1 MKNTAILL
9 VSCPDQKGLN
19 AAIHDFIYRGNGN
32 TLHADEHL
40 DSERNLFL
48 MRVEWDLAGF
58 TLDMREFAAHF
69 QPIADRFG
77 MQWRVALSS
86 HRPKIAIFVS
96 RTWQSVGRTA
106 QVEKPGQYVTTT
118 VAGEPIVAVR
128 GSDGK
133 LRAFYNVCRH
143 HAMTV
148 MNEPC
153 GHAQHMRCPYHGWT
167 YSLEGE
173 LRGMTEF
180 EGVCNFDRAQNGLV
194 PVRVETWENF
204 IFVNLDPH
212 AAPLRD
218 FLGALVGLAKPL
230 NFGGLKFVER
240 RSYIQ
245 QCNWKVYVDN
255 FLDGGYHVPHMHKGL
270 NSVLD
275 YTNYTIENVDRCC
288 VQSSP
293 VAVDKRSEASAAATR
308 KGDRAYYFWQYPN
321 FMLNWY
327 EGYLDTNLVIPLG
340 VDRCEV
346 IFDFYFGKTSEAQ
359 MPYIRESMGVSERVQ
374 QEDIVICDGVQRGLS
389 SRAYQAGR
397 LSVRREAGEHLFHR
411 LLAADLNDIRAAA
424 AR

>member
-1 MKNTAILL
+1 MEPTVKEILA
-9 VSCPDQKGLN
+9 SYN
-19 AAIHDFIYRGNGN
+19 AAAPLQDAYTIPAPWYTDPR
-32 TLHADEHL
+32 
-40 DSERNLFL
+40 
-48 MRVEWDLAGF
+48 
-58 TLDMREFAAHF
+58 
-69 QPIADRFG
+69 IAQLELQNVF
-77 MQWRVALSS
+77 
-86 HRPKIAIFVS
+86 S
-96 RTWQSVGRTA
+96 RTWQAVSRTV
-106 QVEKPGQYVTTT
+106 QVEKPGQYVTAT

-128 GSDGK
+128 GSDGI

-167 YSLEGE
+167 YNLEGE

-194 PVRVETWENF
+194 PIRVETWENF
-204 IFVNLDPH
+204 VFVNLDPH
-212 AAPLRD
+212 AAPLRE

-293 VAVDKRSEASAAATR
+293 VAVDKSSEASAAATR

-346 IFDFYFGKTSEAQ
+346 IFDFYFGDTSKAQ

-411 LLAADLNDIRAAA
+411 LLAADLNDTRAAA

>member
-1 MKNTAILL
+1 MEPSLKDILA
-9 VSCPDQKGLN
+9 SYN
-19 AAIHDFIYRGNGN
+19 AA
-32 TLHADEHL
+32 AP
-40 DSERNLFL
+40 
-48 MRVEWDLAGF
+48 LAEAY
-58 TLDMREFAAHF
+58 TIPARWYTDK
-69 QPIADRFG
+69 
-77 MQWRVALSS
+77 RVADLELQNV
-86 HRPKIAIFVS
+86 FS
-96 RTWQSVGRTA
+96 RNWQAMARVA
-106 QVEKPGQYVTTT
+106 QVEKPGQYVTAT

-153 GHAQHMRCPYHGWT
+153 GQAQHMRCPYHGWT
-167 YSLEGE
+167 YNLEGE

-180 EGVCNFDRAQNGLV
+180 DGVKNFERADNGLV

-204 IFVNLDPH
+204 VFVNLDAN
-212 AAPLRD
+212 AAPLAD

-230 NFGGLKFVER
+230 GFGALKFVER

-245 QCNWKVYVDN
+245 NCNWKVYVDN

-270 NSVLD
+270 SSVLD

-293 VAVDKRSEASAAATR
+293 VSVDPKSEASAAATR
-308 KGDRAYYFWQYPN
+308 KGDRAFYFWQYPN

-327 EGYLDTNLVIPLG
+327 EGYLDTNLVLPLG

-346 IFDFYFGKTSEAQ
+346 VFDFYFGDTSEDK
-359 MPYIRESMGVSERVQ
+359 MPYIRESMSVSERVQ

-397 LSVRREAGEHLFHR
+397 LSVRREAGEHLFHQ
-411 LLAADLNDIRAAA
+411 LLAADLKDSRAAV

>member
-1 MKNTAILL
+1 MKPTVKEILA
-9 VSCPDQKGLN
+9 SYN
-19 AAIHDFIYRGNGN
+19 AAAPLPDAYTIPAPWYTDPR
-32 TLHADEHL
+32 
-40 DSERNLFL
+40 
-48 MRVEWDLAGF
+48 
-58 TLDMREFAAHF
+58 
-69 QPIADRFG
+69 IAQLELQNVF
-77 MQWRVALSS
+77 
-86 HRPKIAIFVS
+86 S
-96 RTWQSVGRTA
+96 RTWQAVGRTA
-106 QVEKPGQYVTTT
+106 QVEKPGQYVTAI

-128 GSDGK
+128 GSDGI

-167 YSLEGE
+167 YNLEGE

-180 EGVCNFDRAQNGLV
+180 EGVSNFDRAQNGLV
-194 PVRVETWENF
+194 PVRVEIWENF

-212 AAPLRD
+212 AAALRES
-218 FLGALVGLAKPL
+218 LGALVGLAKPL
-230 NFGGLKFVER
+230 NFGGLQFVER

-293 VAVDKRSEASAAATR
+293 VAVDKSSEASAAATR

-327 EGYLDTNLVIPLG
+327 EGYLDTNLVIPLA

-346 IFDFYFGKTSEAQ
+346 IFDYYFGDASEAQ
-359 MPYIRESMGVSERVQ
+359 LPYIRESMGVSERVQ

-411 LLAADLNDIRAAA
+411 LLAADLNDTRAAA
-424 AR
+424 AREATKQTSTPTHI

>member
-1 MKNTAILL
+1 MEPTLKEILA
-9 VSCPDQKGLN
+9 SYN
-19 AAIHDFIYRGNGN
+19 AA
-32 TLHADEHL
+32 
-40 DSERNLFL
+40 
-48 MRVEWDLAGF
+48 
-58 TLDMREFAAHF
+58 AAL
-69 QPIADRFG
+69 QDAYTIPAPWYTDARIARLELQNVF
-77 MQWRVALSS
+77 
-86 HRPKIAIFVS
+86 S

-106 QVEKPGQYVTTT
+106 QVEKPGQYVTAT

-148 MNEPC
+148 MNESC
-153 GHAQHMRCPYHGWT
+153 GQAQQMRCPYHGWT
-167 YSLEGE
+167 YNLEGE

-212 AAPLRD
+212 AAPLQE
-218 FLGALVGLAKPL
+218 FLGALAGLAKPL
-230 NFGGLKFVER
+230 NFGGLTFVER
-240 RSYIQ
+240 RGYIQ

-293 VAVDKRSEASAAATR
+293 VAVDKSSEASAAATR

-346 IFDFYFGKTSEAQ
+346 IFDFYFGDTSEAQ

-411 LLAADLNDIRAAA
+411 LLAADLNDTRAAA

>member
-1 MKNTAILL
+1 MEPTVKEILA
-9 VSCPDQKGLN
+9 SYN
-19 AAIHDFIYRGNGN
+19 AA
-32 TLHADEHL
+32 
-40 DSERNLFL
+40 
-48 MRVEWDLAGF
+48 
-58 TLDMREFAAHF
+58 AAL
-69 QPIADRFG
+69 QDAYTIPAPWYTDARIAQLELQNVF
-77 MQWRVALSS
+77 
-86 HRPKIAIFVS
+86 S
-96 RTWQSVGRTA
+96 RTWQSVGRAA
-106 QVEKPGQYVTTT
+106 QVEKPGQYVTAT

-128 GSDGK
+128 GSDGT

-153 GHAQHMRCPYHGWT
+153 GQAQHMRCPYHGWT

-293 VAVDKRSEASAAATR
+293 VAVDKSSEASAAATR

-346 IFDFYFGKTSEAQ
+346 IFDFYFGATSEAQ

-411 LLAADLNDIRAAA
+411 LLAADLNDTRAAT

>member
-1 MKNTAILL
+1 MEPTVKEILA
-9 VSCPDQKGLN
+9 SYN
-19 AAIHDFIYRGNGN
+19 AAAPLQDAYTIPAPWYTDAR
-32 TLHADEHL
+32 
-40 DSERNLFL
+40 
-48 MRVEWDLAGF
+48 
-58 TLDMREFAAHF
+58 
-69 QPIADRFG
+69 IAQLELQNVF
-77 MQWRVALSS
+77 
-86 HRPKIAIFVS
+86 S
-96 RTWQSVGRTA
+96 RTWQEVGRTT
-106 QVEKPGQYVTTT
+106 QVEKPGQYVTAT

-167 YSLEGE
+167 YNLEGE

-194 PVRVETWENF
+194 PARVDTWENF
-204 IFVNLDPH
+204 VLVNLDPH
-212 AAPLRD
+212 AAPLHD
-218 FLGALVGLAKPL
+218 SLGALVGLAQPL

-293 VAVDKRSEASAAATR
+293 VAVDKSSEASAAATR

-327 EGYLDTNLVIPLG
+327 EGYLDTNLVIPRG

-346 IFDFYFGKTSEAQ
+346 IFDFYFGDTSEAQ

-411 LLAADLNDIRAAA
+411 LLAADLNDTRAAV

>member
-1 MKNTAILL
+1 MEPTVKEILA
-9 VSCPDQKGLN
+9 SYN
-19 AAIHDFIYRGNGN
+19 AA
-32 TLHADEHL
+32 
-40 DSERNLFL
+40 
-48 MRVEWDLAGF
+48 
-58 TLDMREFAAHF
+58 AAL
-69 QPIADRFG
+69 PDAYTIPAPWYTDARIAQLELQNVF
-77 MQWRVALSS
+77 
-86 HRPKIAIFVS
+86 S
-96 RTWQSVGRTA
+96 RTWQSVGRTE
-106 QVEKPGQYVTTT
+106 QVEKPGQYVTAT

-128 GSDGK
+128 GGDGI

-167 YSLEGE
+167 YNLEGE

-194 PVRVETWENF
+194 PVRVELWENF
-204 IFVNLDPH
+204 IFVNLDPN

-293 VAVDKRSEASAAATR
+293 VAVDKSSEASAAATR

-340 VDRCEV
+340 ADRCEV
-346 IFDFYFGKTSEAQ
+346 IFDFYFGDTSEAQ

-411 LLAADLNDIRAAA
+411 LLAADLNDTRAVS

>member
-1 MKNTAILL
+1 MEPTLKEILA
-9 VSCPDQKGLN
+9 SYN
-19 AAIHDFIYRGNGN
+19 AA
-32 TLHADEHL
+32 
-40 DSERNLFL
+40 
-48 MRVEWDLAGF
+48 
-58 TLDMREFAAHF
+58 AALPDAHTI
-69 QPIADRFG
+69 PASWYTDP
-77 MQWRVALSS
+77 RVAQLELQNVFS
-86 HRPKIAIFVS
+86 RAWQAI
-96 RTWQSVGRTA
+96 GRA
-106 QVEKPGQYVTTT
+106 VQVEKPGQYVTAS
-118 VAGEPIVAVR
+118 VAGEPVVAVR
-128 GSDGK
+128 GGDGK
-133 LRAFYNVCRH
+133 LRAFFNVCRH

-167 YSLEGE
+167 YNLEGE

-194 PVRVETWENF
+194 PIRVDTWENF
-204 IFVNLDPH
+204 VFVNLDMH
-212 AAPLRD
+212 AGSLQE

-230 NFGGLKFVER
+230 GFGGLQFVER
-240 RSYIQ
+240 RSYTLN
-245 QCNWKVYVDN
+245 CNWKVYVDN

-293 VAVDKRSEASAAATR
+293 VAVDKSSEARAAATR

-327 EGYLDTNLVIPLG
+327 EGYLDTNLVLPLG

-346 IFDFYFGKTSEAQ
+346 IFDFYFGDTRESQ

-411 LLAADLNDIRAAA
+411 LLAADLQDTRAAI

>member
-1 MKNTAILL
+1 MEPTVKEILA
-9 VSCPDQKGLN
+9 SYN
-19 AAIHDFIYRGNGN
+19 AA
-32 TLHADEHL
+32 
-40 DSERNLFL
+40 
-48 MRVEWDLAGF
+48 
-58 TLDMREFAAHF
+58 AAL
-69 QPIADRFG
+69 PDAYTIPAPWYTDPRIAQLELQNVF
-77 MQWRVALSS
+77 
-86 HRPKIAIFVS
+86 S
-96 RTWQSVGRTA
+96 RTWQAVGRTE
-106 QVEKPGQYVTTT
+106 QVEKPGQYVTAT

-128 GSDGK
+128 GSDGI

-167 YSLEGE
+167 YNLEGE

-194 PVRVETWENF
+194 PVRVEIWENF
-204 IFVNLDPH
+204 VFVNLDPH
-212 AAPLRD
+212 AAALRES
-218 FLGALVGLAKPL
+218 LGALVGLAKPL
-230 NFGGLKFVER
+230 NFSGLKFVER
-240 RSYIQ
+240 RSYVQ

-293 VAVDKRSEASAAATR
+293 VAVDKSSESSAAATR
-308 KGDRAYYFWQYPN
+308 KGDRAFYFWQYPN

-346 IFDFYFGKTSEAQ
+346 IFDFYFGDTSEAQ

-411 LLAADLNDIRAAA
+411 LLAADLNDTRAAV

>member
-1 MKNTAILL
+1 MEATVKEILA
-9 VSCPDQKGLN
+9 CYN
-19 AAIHDFIYRGNGN
+19 AA
-32 TLHADEHL
+32 
-40 DSERNLFL
+40 
-48 MRVEWDLAGF
+48 
-58 TLDMREFAAHF
+58 AAL
-69 QPIADRFG
+69 PDAYTIPAPWYTDARIAQLELQNVF
-77 MQWRVALSS
+77 
-86 HRPKIAIFVS
+86 S

-106 QVEKPGQYVTTT
+106 QAENPGQYVTAS
-118 VAGEPIVAVR
+118 VAGEPIVAMR

-153 GHAQHMRCPYHGWT
+153 GQAQHMRCPYHGWT
-167 YSLEGE
+167 YNLEGE

-180 EGVCNFDRAQNGLV
+180 EGVCNFDRAQNGLL

-212 AAPLRD
+212 AAPLGD
-218 FLGALVGLAKPL
+218 FLGALVGLAQPL
-230 NFGGLKFVER
+230 HFGGLKFVER

-270 NSVLD
+270 HSVLD
-275 YTNYTIENVDRCC
+275 YANYTIENVDRCC

-293 VAVDKRSEASAAATR
+293 VAVDKSSEASAAATR

-321 FMLNWY
+321 FMMNWY

-340 VDRCEV
+340 VDRCQV
-346 IFDFYFGKTSEAQ
+346 IFDFYFGDTSEAQ

-374 QEDIVICDGVQRGLS
+374 QEDIVICDGVQRGLG

-411 LLAADLNDIRAAA
+411 LLAADLNDTRAAA

>member
-1 MKNTAILL
+1 MEP
-9 VSCPDQKGLN
+9 SLN
-19 AAIHDFIYRGNGN
+19 DI
-32 TLHADEHL
+32 L
-40 DSERNLFL
+40 DSY
-48 MRVEWDLAGF
+48 DAAAPLAQAY
-58 TLDMREFAAHF
+58 TIPAAWYTD
-69 QPIADRFG
+69 P
-77 MQWRVALSS
+77 RVAHLEL
-86 HRPKIAIFVS
+86 
-96 RTWQSVGRTA
+96 QSVFSRNWQAVGRLA
-106 QVEKPGQYVTTT
+106 QLEKPGDYLTAS
-118 VAGEPIVAVR
+118 VANEPIVVVR
-128 GSDGK
+128 GRDGK

-153 GHAQHMRCPYHGWT
+153 GHAEHMRCPYHGWT
-167 YSLEGE
+167 YNLEGE

-180 EGVCNFDRAQNGLV
+180 EGVKNFERADHGLV
-194 PVRVETWENF
+194 PVCVEPWENF
-204 IFVNLDPH
+204 VFVNLDPNATSLH
-212 AAPLRD
+212 DL
-218 FLGALVGLAKPL
+218 LGSLVKLVKPL
-230 NFGGLKFVER
+230 GFGQLKFVER

-245 QCNWKVYVDN
+245 NCNWKVYVDN

-293 VAVDKRSEASAAATR
+293 VSVDAKSEASAAATR

-327 EGYLDTNLVIPLG
+327 EGYLDTNLVLPLG

-346 IFDFYFGKTSEAQ
+346 IFDFYFGDTSEANL
-359 MPYIRESMGVSERVQ
+359 PYVRESMGVSELVQ

-411 LLAADLNDIRAAA
+411 LLAADLKDSRAAF

>member
-1 MKNTAILL
+1 
-9 VSCPDQKGLN
+9 
-19 AAIHDFIYRGNGN
+19 
-32 TLHADEHL
+32 
-40 DSERNLFL
+40 
-48 MRVEWDLAGF
+48 
-58 TLDMREFAAHF
+58 
-69 QPIADRFG
+69 
-77 MQWRVALSS
+77 
-86 HRPKIAIFVS
+86 
-96 RTWQSVGRTA
+96 
-106 QVEKPGQYVTTT
+106 
-118 VAGEPIVAVR
+118 VR
-128 GSDGK
+128 GRDGK

-153 GHAQHMRCPYHGWT
+153 GHAEHMRCPYHGWT
-167 YSLEGE
+167 YNLEGE

-194 PVRVETWENF
+194 PVRVEIWENF

-212 AAPLRD
+212 AAPLD
-218 FLGALVGLAKPL
+218 EFLGALVGLATPL
-230 NFGGLKFVER
+230 NFGALKFVER
-240 RSYIQ
+240 RSYRQ

-293 VAVDKRSEASAAATR
+293 VAVDKSSEASAAATR

-346 IFDFYFGKTSEAQ
+346 IFDFYFGDTSQAQ

-411 LLAADLNDIRAAA
+411 LLAADLNDTRAVA

>member
-1 MKNTAILL
+1 MEPTLKEILA
-9 VSCPDQKGLN
+9 SYN
-19 AAIHDFIYRGNGN
+19 AA
-32 TLHADEHL
+32 
-40 DSERNLFL
+40 
-48 MRVEWDLAGF
+48 
-58 TLDMREFAAHF
+58 AAL
-69 QPIADRFG
+69 QDAYTIPAPWYTDARIAQLELQNVF
-77 MQWRVALSS
+77 
-86 HRPKIAIFVS
+86 S

-106 QVEKPGQYVTTT
+106 QVEKPGQYVTAT

-148 MNEPC
+148 MNESC
-153 GHAQHMRCPYHGWT
+153 GQAQQMRCPYHGWT
-167 YSLEGE
+167 YNLEGE

-212 AAPLRD
+212 AAPLQE
-218 FLGALVGLAKPL
+218 FLGALAGLAKPL
-230 NFGGLKFVER
+230 NFGGLTFVER

-293 VAVDKRSEASAAATR
+293 VAVDKSSEASAAATR

-346 IFDFYFGKTSEAQ
+346 IFDFYFGDTSEAQ

-411 LLAADLNDIRAAA
+411 LLAADLNDTRAAA

>member
-1 MKNTAILL
+1 MESTVKEILA
-9 VSCPDQKGLN
+9 SYN
-19 AAIHDFIYRGNGN
+19 AAAPLQDAYTIPAPWYTDAR
-32 TLHADEHL
+32 
-40 DSERNLFL
+40 
-48 MRVEWDLAGF
+48 
-58 TLDMREFAAHF
+58 
-69 QPIADRFG
+69 IAQLELQNVF
-77 MQWRVALSS
+77 
-86 HRPKIAIFVS
+86 S
-96 RTWQSVGRTA
+96 RTWQAVGRTA
-106 QVEKPGQYVTTT
+106 QVEKPGQYVTGS
-118 VAGEPIVAVR
+118 VAGEPIVAIR

-167 YSLEGE
+167 YNLEGE

-230 NFGGLKFVER
+230 NFGGLQFVER

-293 VAVDKRSEASAAATR
+293 VAVDKSSEASAAATR
-308 KGDRAYYFWQYPN
+308 KGDRAFYFWQYPN

-340 VDRCEV
+340 VGRCEV
-346 IFDFYFGKTSEAQ
+346 IFDFYFGDTSEAQ

-411 LLAADLNDIRAAA
+411 LLAADLNDTRAAA

>member
-1 MKNTAILL
+1 MEKPLKDILG
-9 VSCPDQKGLN
+9 SYN
-19 AAIHDFIYRGNGN
+19 AA
-32 TLHADEHL
+32 AP
-40 DSERNLFL
+40 
-48 MRVEWDLAGF
+48 LAEAY
-58 TLDMREFAAHF
+58 TIPAAWYT
-69 QPIADRFG
+69 DK
-77 MQWRVALSS
+77 RVAEVEL
-86 HRPKIAIFVS
+86 RNVFS
-96 RTWQSVGRTA
+96 RNWQVVGRVA
-106 QVEKPGQYVTTT
+106 QVEKPGEYVTAT
-118 VAGEPIVAVR
+118 VANEPIVVVR

-153 GHAQHMRCPYHGWT
+153 GQAQHMRCPYHGWT
-167 YSLEGE
+167 YNLEGE

-180 EGVCNFDRAQNGLV
+180 DGVKNFERADNGLV

-204 IFVNLDPH
+204 AFVNLEAN
-212 AAPLRD
+212 AAPLTD

-230 NFGGLKFVER
+230 GFGGLKFVER

-245 QCNWKVYVDN
+245 NCNWKVYVDN

-293 VAVDKRSEASAAATR
+293 VSVDTKSEASAAATR
-308 KGDRAYYFWQYPN
+308 KGDRAFYFWQYPN

-327 EGYLDTNLVIPLG
+327 EGYLDTNLVLPLS

-346 IFDFYFGKTSEAQ
+346 IFDFYFGDTSEDNMA
-359 MPYIRESMGVSERVQ
+359 YVRESMGVSEIVQ
-374 QEDIVICDGVQRGLS
+374 QEDMVICDGVQRGLG

-411 LLAADLNDIRAAA
+411 LLAADLKDSRAATA
-424 AR
+424 P

>member
-1 MKNTAILL
+1 MEPTLKEILA
-9 VSCPDQKGLN
+9 SYN
-19 AAIHDFIYRGNGN
+19 AA
-32 TLHADEHL
+32 
-40 DSERNLFL
+40 
-48 MRVEWDLAGF
+48 
-58 TLDMREFAAHF
+58 AAL
-69 QPIADRFG
+69 QDAYTIPAPWYTDARIARLELQNVF
-77 MQWRVALSS
+77 
-86 HRPKIAIFVS
+86 S

-106 QVEKPGQYVTTT
+106 QVEKPGQYVTAT

-148 MNEPC
+148 MNESC
-153 GHAQHMRCPYHGWT
+153 GQAQQMRCPYHGWT
-167 YSLEGE
+167 YNLEGE

-212 AAPLRD
+212 AAPLQE
-218 FLGALVGLAKPL
+218 FLGALAGLAKPL
-230 NFGGLKFVER
+230 NFGGLTFVER

-293 VAVDKRSEASAAATR
+293 VAVDKSSEASAAATR

-346 IFDFYFGKTSEAQ
+346 IFDFYFGDTSEAQ

-411 LLAADLNDIRAAA
+411 LLAADLNDTRAAA

>member
-1 MKNTAILL
+1 LVIFAYRKDAIAQIGGENCMEPTLKEIL
-9 VSCPDQKGLN
+9 AWYN
-19 AAIHDFIYRGNGN
+19 AA
-32 TLHADEHL
+32 
-40 DSERNLFL
+40 
-48 MRVEWDLAGF
+48 
-58 TLDMREFAAHF
+58 AALPDAHTI
-69 QPIADRFG
+69 PASWYTDPRIAQLELQNVF
-77 MQWRVALSS
+77 
-86 HRPKIAIFVS
+86 S
-96 RTWQSVGRTA
+96 RAWQAVGRTE
-106 QVEKPGQYVTTT
+106 QVEKPGQYVTAS
-118 VAGEPIVAVR
+118 VAGEPVVAVH

-167 YSLEGE
+167 YNLEGE

-194 PVRVETWENF
+194 PIRVETWENF
-204 IFVNLDPH
+204 VFVNLDPH
-212 AAPLRD
+212 AASLPE
-218 FLGALVGLAKPL
+218 FLGALVDLAKPL
-230 NFGGLKFVER
+230 GFGGLQFVER
-240 RSYIQ
+240 RSYTLN
-245 QCNWKVYVDN
+245 CNWKVYVDN

-293 VAVDKRSEASAAATR
+293 VAVDKSSEASAAATR

-327 EGYLDTNLVIPLG
+327 EGYLDTNLVLPLG

-346 IFDFYFGKTSEAQ
+346 IFDFYFGDTRESQ

-374 QEDIVICDGVQRGLS
+374 QEDIIICAGVQRGLS
-389 SRAYQAGR
+389 SRAYQSGR

-411 LLAADLNDIRAAA
+411 LLAADLQDTRAAV